1 MGILKKWWFWVIV
14 VVVIGAISN
23 SGNENSGDSASSSSS
38 KSESKPDPVTE
49 NRPAD
54 EAAFIAAVQEGQT
67 AAKGAENDMQKGAAK
82 ANRDKAVCA
91 ALSSGMRVSNWTG
104 TIADIDSNSEGKGVL
119 SIKLANDIHIQTWNN
134 ALSDIGS
141 DTLMEPGSDL
151 FNKVAGMKKKMAVT
165 FSGSFIQDD
174 DSCIDEQSLSLDG
187 KIKDPEFT
195 FRFSDVNA
203 L

>member
-54 EAAFIAAVQEGQT
+54 EAAFIAAVQGQT

-119 SIKLANDIHIQTWNN
+119 SIKLANDIHIRLGITH
-134 ALSDIGS
+134 SRIS
-141 DTLMEPGSDL
+141 
-151 FNKVAGMKKKMAVT
+151 VAIPLWSQAAT
-165 FSGSFIQDD
+165 YS
-174 DSCIDEQSLSLDG
+174 
-187 KIKDPEFT
+187 IKSQE
-195 FRFSDVNA
+195 
-203 L
+203 

>member
-23 SGNENSGDSASSSSS
+23 SGNENGGDGASSSSS
-38 KSESKPDPVTE
+38 KSESKPDPVVE

-82 ANRDKAVCA
+82 ANRDKAVCE
-91 ALSSGMRVSNWTG
+91 ALSGSMRVSNWTG
-104 TIADIDSNSEGKGVL
+104 TIVDIDSNSEGKGVL
-119 SIKLANDIHIQTWNN
+119 SIKLANDIHVQTWNN